1 MKKQLFIGTV
11 SFIIGVSLL
20 LWLPCVSVRAQ
31 DAHHPLQITTA
42 RIDFVSGYLYI
53 SGENFGGG
61 VPTIFLSRFAI
72 LVSSHTGGAIQA
84 VLPQGITD
92 GQYLL
97 SVSAGNGPGQSDAI
111 PFIVGVLDP
120 QGPQGSMGPAGP
132 AGPAGPPGPAGP
144 AGPAGAPG
152 AQGPQGLKGDTGTT
166 GPAGPQGSKGDQGI
180 QGVQGP
186 KGDTGSAGPQGPAGP
201 SIGLT
206 KAVYGHFG
214 WYNPASPSVS
224 PGSNTNFTVGF
235 SGCNNFGDQY
245 YCDFLI
251 ELSDLPFS
259 NSPIPACFASYDT
272 FAVPKMYAP
281 RMDTYENIYGDGYTN
296 NQIYISVST
305 DSNCYKAGFGYNA
318 PQISCLWWSGV
329 RFFCVQ

>member
-31 DAHHPLQITTA
+31 DAQHPLRIITA

-61 VPTIFLSRFAI
+61 VPTVFLGRFAI
-72 LVSSHTGGAIQA
+72 SVSSHTGGAIQA

-132 AGPAGPPGPAGP
+132 TGLAGPQGPQ
-144 AGPAGAPG
+144 G
-152 AQGPQGLKGDTGTT
+152 AQGPQGLKGDTGAT
-166 GPAGPQGSKGDQGI
+166 GPAGP
-180 QGVQGP
+180 V
-186 KGDTGSAGPQGPAGP
+186 GSAGPAGPTGATGLAGATGAQGPAGATGAQGP
-201 SIGLT
+201 AGVANGISRALYGTVWTAPMASCYTGGGRGNCFSPNSGGGGWSIPNEIPLEQSTCVGATDAYAYGACISFTEPFT
-206 KAVYGHFG
+206 KT
-214 WYNPASPSVS
+214 PACTVS
-224 PGSNTNFTVGF
+224 PYYQLPNYYGSAALCYSISNA
-235 SGCNNFGDQY
+235 NNLFVL
-245 YCDFLI
+245 C
-251 ELSDLPFS
+251 
-259 NSPIPACFASYDT
+259 
-272 FAVPKMYAP
+272 YAP
-281 RMDTYENIYGDGYTN
+281 SKFGGAWYDDSTYVPFTFI
-296 NQIYISVST
+296 
-305 DSNCYKAGFGYNA
+305 
-318 PQISCLWWSGV
+318 
-329 RFFCVQ
+329 CVQ